1 MTTITSHELTTNL
14 RQGFLHCFA
23 YGWLAGLAI
32 NAGLISLVFLST
44 AAQANTELTRVE
56 QLSELESGQLVF
68 RQSQG
73 HYLVSPMVD
82 TNVEMEIVGLL
93 ARVKVSQTFANPT
106 QYWQEGIYVFPLPET
121 AAVDRLWMKIGEQI
135 IEGEIHPKKQAKK
148 IYQQAKSSGKRASL
162 VEQQR
167 PNMFTSSI
175 ANIAPDEQITV
186 IIEYQQTVLQY
197 KDEFSVRFPMVVAP
211 RYIPGKTIVN
221 TEEISFFNG
230 SGWAVNTD
238 QVPDASHLTPSMSPF
253 RDGDQQ
259 NKVGLSIHLTAGFP
273 LASINSPYHQIEE
286 VSLNDD
292 SRKISLID
300 TVPAN
305 RDFVLQWQATKS
317 TNPNAALFKDHKNG
331 QDYALVMLTP
341 PKQSLKEAI
350 SRELVFVIDTSGSM
364 DGTSIKQAKKAL
376 QYGLGKLKPQ
386 DTFNI
391 IRFSD
396 DVESV
401 FKHARL
407 ATAENLDI
415 AHDFVDWLRA
425 GGGTE
430 MLPALSMALV
440 GDKQSQ
446 ALRQVMFLTDGSI
459 GNEDELFNEIKQNL
473 GNSRLFTVGIGSAPN
488 SHFMNRAAKYGRGTH
503 SYIGSQAEVRE
514 KMQALFN
521 KLAHPV
527 LTDIK
532 IDIAGNS
539 GVEIW
544 PQTIPDLYMGEP
556 ILLVMKAKTLPTEIT
571 VKGGFGQQDWQQI
584 LTFNGGAQSQAVS
597 VLWARQKIEG
607 LMDNYRTQGQPDS
620 VKQEITELAMEHH
633 LVSKFTS
640 LVAVDKTPVRPA
652 KEMLKIKSI
661 ASNRPAGWT
670 MNSLPQTATPAM
682 LQILIGLLSLI
693 SALLLRRRQE

>member
-1 MTTITSHELTTNL
+1 MTTITSHDLTTNL
-14 RQGFLHCFA
+14 RQGFLQCFA
-23 YGWLAGLAI
+23 YSWLAGLAI
-32 NAGLISLVFLST
+32 NAGLISLVLLSS

-56 QLSELESGQLVF
+56 QLSDLESGQLVF
-68 RQSQG
+68 RQPQG
-73 HYLVSPMVD
+73 HYLISPTVD
-82 TNVEMEIVGLL
+82 THVEMEIVGLL
-93 ARVKVSQTFANPT
+93 ARVKLSQTFANPT
-106 QYWQEGIYVFPLPET
+106 QYWQEGVYVFPLPET
-121 AAVDRLWMKIGEQI
+121 AAVDRLWMKIGERI
-135 IEGEIHPKKQAKK
+135 IEGEIHPKKQTKK
-148 IYQQAKSSGKRASL
+148 IYQQAKASGKRASL

-167 PNMFTSSI
+167 PNMFTSSV
-175 ANIAPDEQITV
+175 ANIAPDEQITI
-186 IIEYQQTVLQY
+186 IIEYQQTVLQDQ
-197 KDEFSVRFPMVVAP
+197 DEFSVRFPMVVAP
-211 RYIPGKTIVN
+211 RYIPGKTIEN
-221 TEEISFFNG
+221 TEEISSYSGN
-230 SGWAVNTD
+230 GWAVNTD
-238 QVPDASHLTPSMSPF
+238 QVPDASHITPPMDPN
-253 RDGDQQ
+253 QQ
-259 NKVGLSIHLTAGFP
+259 NKVDLSIHLTAGFP

-286 VSLNDD
+286 VILNEE
-292 SRKISLID
+292 SRKINLIEK
-300 TVPAN
+300 VPAN
-305 RDFVLQWQATKS
+305 RDFVLQWQATPS

-331 QDYALVMLTP
+331 QDYALLMLTP
-341 PKQSLKEAI
+341 PKQTLKETI
-350 SRELVFVIDTSGSM
+350 SRELIFVIDTSGSM

-401 FKHARL
+401 FEHARV
-407 ATAENLDI
+407 ASAENLDI

-430 MLPALSMALV
+430 MLPALSMALD
-440 GDKQSQ
+440 GDKESQ

-459 GNEDELFNEIKQNL
+459 GNEDELFNEIKKNL

-556 ILLVMKAKTLPTEIT
+556 LLLVMKAKTLPAEIT
-571 VKGGFGQQDWQQI
+571 VKGGYGQQTWQQT
-584 LTFNGGAQSQAVS
+584 LTFKGGAQSQAVS

-607 LMDNYRTQGQPDS
+607 LMDKYRTQGQLDK
-620 VKQEITELAMEHH
+620 VKQEITDLAMEHH

-640 LVAVDKTPVRPA
+640 LVAVDKTPVRPKTA
-652 KEMLKIKSI
+652 GLKSKNI
-661 ASNRPAGWT
+661 ATKRPAGWT
-670 MNSLPQTATPAM
+670 MKTLPQTATPAM
-682 LQILIGLLSLI
+682 LQILLGLLSLI
-693 SALLLRRRQE
+693 SALLLRRRQA

>member
-1 MTTITSHELTTNL
+1 MTTITSHDLTTNL
-14 RQGFLHCFA
+14 RQGFLECFA
-23 YGWLAGLAI
+23 YSWLAGLAI
-32 NAGLISLVFLST
+32 NAGLISLVLLST

-68 RQSQG
+68 RQPQG
-73 HYLVSPMVD
+73 HYLVSPTVD

-106 QYWQEGIYVFPLPET
+106 QYWQEGVYVFPLPET
-121 AAVDRLWMKIGEQI
+121 AAVDRFWMKIGERI

-148 IYQQAKSSGKRASL
+148 IYQKAKVSGKRASL

-167 PNMFTSSI
+167 SNMFTSSV
-175 ANIAPDEQITV
+175 ANIAPDEQVTI
-186 IIEYQQTVLQY
+186 IIEYQQTVIQDQ
-197 KDEFSVRFPMVVAP
+197 DEFKIRFPMVVAP

-238 QVPDASHLTPSMSPF
+238 QVPDASQITPLMDSN
-253 RDGDQQ
+253 QQ
-259 NKVGLSIHLTAGFP
+259 NKVDLSIHLTAGFP
-273 LASINSPYHQIEE
+273 VASINSPYHQIEE
-286 VSLNDD
+286 VILNEE

-300 TVPAN
+300 KVPAN
-305 RDFVLQWQATKS
+305 RDFVLQWQAAES
-317 TNPNAALFKDHKNG
+317 ESLNAALFKDYKNG
-331 QDYALVMLTP
+331 KDYALLMLTP
-341 PKQSLKEAI
+341 PKQSLKETI

-401 FKHARL
+401 FEHARL
-407 ATAENLDI
+407 ATAENLEI
-415 AHDFVDWLRA
+415 AHEFVDWLRA

-430 MLPALSMALV
+430 MLPALSMALA
-440 GDKQSQ
+440 GDKESQ
-446 ALRQVMFLTDGSI
+446 GLRQVMFLTDGSI
-459 GNEDELFNEIKQNL
+459 GNEDELFNEITQNL

-503 SYIGSQAEVRE
+503 SYIGSQAEVRD

-544 PQTIPDLYMGEP
+544 PQSIPDLYMGEP
-556 ILLVMKAKTLPTEIT
+556 LLLVMKAKSLPAEMT
-571 VKGGFGQQDWQQI
+571 VKGGFGQQDWQQT

-607 LMDNYRTQGQPDS
+607 LMDKYRIQGQPDK
-620 VKQEITELAMEHH
+620 VKQEITDLAMEHH

-640 LVAVDKTPVRPA
+640 LVAVDKTPVRPET
-652 KEMLKIKSI
+652 KGLKSKNI
-661 ASNRPAGWT
+661 ATNRSAGWT
-670 MNSLPQTATPAM
+670 MKTLPQTATPAM
-682 LQILIGLLSLI
+682 LQIAIGLLSLL
-693 SALLLRRRQE
+693 SALLLRRRQA

>member
-1 MTTITSHELTTNL
+1 MTTITSHDLTTNL
-14 RQGFLHCFA
+14 RQGFLQCFA
-23 YGWLAGLAI
+23 YSWLAGLAI
-32 NAGLISLVFLST
+32 NAGLISLVLLSS

-68 RQSQG
+68 RQPQG
-73 HYLVSPMVD
+73 HYLISPTVD
-82 TNVEMEIVGLL
+82 THVEMEIVGLL

-106 QYWQEGIYVFPLPET
+106 QYWQEGVYVFPLPET
-121 AAVDRLWMKIGEQI
+121 AAVDRLWMKIGERI

-148 IYQQAKSSGKRASL
+148 IYQQAKASGKRASL

-167 PNMFTSSI
+167 PNMFTSSV
-175 ANIAPDEQITV
+175 ANIAPDEQITI
-186 IIEYQQTVLQY
+186 IIEYQQTVLQDQ
-197 KDEFSVRFPMVVAP
+197 DEFSVRFPMVVAP
-211 RYIPGKTIVN
+211 RYIPGKTIEN
-221 TEEISFFNG
+221 TEEISSFSGN
-230 SGWAVNTD
+230 GWAVNTD
-238 QVPDASHLTPSMSPF
+238 QVPDASHITPPMDPN
-253 RDGDQQ
+253 QQ
-259 NKVGLSIHLTAGFP
+259 NKVDLSIQLTAGFP

-286 VSLNDD
+286 VILNEE
-292 SRKISLID
+292 SRKISLIEK
-300 TVPAN
+300 VPAN
-305 RDFVLQWQATKS
+305 RDFVLQWQATPS

-331 QDYALVMLTP
+331 QDYALLMLTP
-341 PKQSLKEAI
+341 PKQTLKETV
-350 SRELVFVIDTSGSM
+350 SRELIFVIDTSGSM
-364 DGTSIKQAKKAL
+364 DGTSIKQAKEAL

-401 FKHARL
+401 FEHARL
-407 ATAENLDI
+407 ASAENLDI

-430 MLPALSMALV
+430 MLPALSMALA
-440 GDKQSQ
+440 GDEQSQ
-446 ALRQVMFLTDGSI
+446 GLRQVMFLTDGSI
-459 GNEDELFNEIKQNL
+459 GNEDELFNEIKKNL

-556 ILLVMKAKTLPTEIT
+556 LLLVMKAKTLPTEIT
-571 VKGGFGQQDWQQI
+571 VKGGYGQQTWQQT

-607 LMDNYRTQGQPDS
+607 LMDKYRTQGQPDK
-620 VKQEITELAMEHH
+620 VKQEITDLAMEHH

-640 LVAVDKTPVRPA
+640 LVAVDQTPVRPKTA
-652 KEMLKIKSI
+652 ALKSKNI
-661 ASNRPAGWT
+661 ATNRPAGWAMKT
-670 MNSLPQTATPAM
+670 LPQTATPAM
-682 LQILIGLLSLI
+682 LQILLGLLSLI
-693 SALLLRRRQE
+693 SALLLRRRQA

>member
-1 MTTITSHELTTNL
+1 MTTITSHDLTTNL
-14 RQGFLHCFA
+14 RQGFLQCFA
-23 YGWLAGLAI
+23 YSWLAGLAI
-32 NAGLISLVFLST
+32 NAGLISLVLLSG

-68 RQSQG
+68 RQPQG
-73 HYLVSPMVD
+73 HYLVSPTVD

-106 QYWQEGIYVFPLPET
+106 QYWQEGVYVFPLPET
-121 AAVDRLWMKIGEQI
+121 AAVDRLWMKIGERI

-148 IYQQAKSSGKRASL
+148 IYQQAKASGKRASL

-167 PNMFTSSI
+167 PNMFTSSV
-175 ANIAPDEQITV
+175 ANIAPDEQITI
-186 IIEYQQTVLQY
+186 IIEYQQTVIQ
-197 KDEFSVRFPMVVAP
+197 DQNEFSVRFPMVVAP
-211 RYIPGKTIVN
+211 RYIPGKTIEN
-221 TEEISFFNG
+221 SEEISSFSGN
-230 SGWAVNTD
+230 GWAMNTD
-238 QVPDASHLTPSMSPF
+238 QVPDASLITPPMNQH
-253 RDGDQQ
+253 RDGNQQ
-259 NKVGLSIHLTAGFP
+259 NKVDLSIHLTAGFP
-273 LASINSPYHQIEE
+273 LASITSPYHQIEE
-286 VSLNDD
+286 VSLNEE
-292 SRKISLID
+292 SRKISLIEK
-300 TVPAN
+300 VPAN
-305 RDFVLQWQATKS
+305 RDFVLQWQATQS
-317 TNPNAALFKDHKNG
+317 VNPNAALFKDHKNG
-331 QDYALVMLTP
+331 QDYALLMLTP
-341 PKQSLKEAI
+341 PKQTLKKTI
-350 SRELVFVIDTSGSM
+350 SRELIFVVDTSGSM

-401 FKHARL
+401 FEKARV
-407 ATAENLDI
+407 ASAENLDI
-415 AHDFVDWLRA
+415 AHDYVDWLRA

-430 MLPALSMALV
+430 MLPALSMALA
-440 GDKQSQ
+440 GGEESQS
-446 ALRQVMFLTDGSI
+446 LRQVMFLTDGSI

-556 ILLVMKAKTLPTEIT
+556 LLLVMKAKTLPEEIT
-571 VKGGFGQQDWQQI
+571 VKGDFAQQAWQQT
-584 LTFNGGAQSQAVS
+584 LTFKGGAQSQAVS

-607 LMDNYRTQGQPDS
+607 LMDKYRTQGRPDK
-620 VKQEITELAMEHH
+620 VKQEITDLAMEHH

-640 LVAVDKTPVRPA
+640 LVAVDKTPVRP
-652 KEMLKIKSI
+652 KTEGLKSKNI
-661 ASNRPAGWT
+661 ATNRPAGWT
-670 MNSLPQTATPAM
+670 MKALPQTATPAM
-682 LQILIGLLSLI
+682 LQILLGLLSLL
-693 SALLLRRRQE
+693 SALLLRRRQR